1 MSLLTIF
8 SAPKSFDNP
17 HIATIQSNAL
27 QSWKNLGEQVE
38 VFLVGEEVGLEETAR
53 EFHIDVLGPVK
64 RNSSGTPLV
73 SSIFSLARQASSSPY
88 LVFVNA
94 DIILTNDLAK
104 AMAGFATIS
113 GNGYHPGDPFL
124 IIGQRWD
131 LEIHA
136 RLDFSGGWEKSLMED
151 IRNNGTLHAPAGS
164 DYFIFP
170 RNAFAEIP
178 DFAIGRAGWDNW
190 MIFRAY
196 KNRWLVIDATP
207 SITAVHQNHDYSHLP
222 QGMPHHNQA
231 ESQHNLE
238 LAGGL
243 SHMYMLLD
251 ATHQLYNGQL
261 RRAPLTRL
269 RVLRSFERWLMPEK
283 DSLRGL
289 RGGLARKFRRMRRGV
304 D

>member
-8 SAPKSFDNP
+8 SAPKSFENP
-17 HIATIQSNAL
+17 HIATIQCNAL
-27 QSWKNLGEQVE
+27 QSWKNLGSQVD
-38 VFLVGEEVGLEETAR
+38 VYLVGEEVGLEETAR
-53 EFHIDVLGPVK
+53 QFQVDVLKPVK
-64 RNSSGTPLV
+64 RNPSGTPLV
-73 SSIFSLARQASSSPY
+73 SSIFSLARQASGNPY

-94 DIILTNDLAK
+94 DIILMSDLVRAVTDINQTRK
-104 AMAGFATIS
+104 NRS
-113 GNGYHPGDPFL
+113 HPGDPFL
-124 IIGQRWD
+124 MIGQRWD
-131 LEIHA
+131 LDIRS
-136 RLDFSGGWEKSLMED
+136 RLEFSGNWERSLNEE
-151 IRNNGTLHAPAGS
+151 INKNGSLHAPAGS

-190 MIFRAY
+190 MIYRAR
-196 KNRWLVIDATP
+196 KNRWPVIDATP
-207 SITAVHQNHDYSHLP
+207 SIVAVHQNHDYSHLP
-222 QGMPHHNQA
+222 QGVPHYNHA
-231 ESQHNLE
+231 ESQHNLD

-251 ATHQLYNGQL
+251 ATHQLREGQL
-261 RRAPLTRL
+261 RKPPLTRL
-269 RVLRSFERWLMPEK
+269 RFLRSCERWLMPEK